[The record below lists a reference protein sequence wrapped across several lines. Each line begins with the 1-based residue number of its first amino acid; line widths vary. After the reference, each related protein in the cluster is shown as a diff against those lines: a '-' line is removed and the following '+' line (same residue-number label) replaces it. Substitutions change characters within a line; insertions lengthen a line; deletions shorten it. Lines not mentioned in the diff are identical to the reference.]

1 MNTIQE
7 IRSKILTLTTIERA
21 NLAHELILSLD
32 NPSDYDLSPA
42 QEAEIQRRVEM
53 VREGNASGRTATEV
67 FTDIKQKDS

>member
-67 FTDIKQKDS
+67 FTDIKQKYS